1 MRQNNIPQMMIT
13 IRIQDLRKQRGITQ
27 SKLAKQIGI
36 SRSSVNA
43 WEAGKSM
50 PSVGHLVALADI
62 FNVSTD
68 YLLGR
73 EPKSLVHMDNL
84 SNSDARMINELI
96 TRLKEK

>member
-1 MRQNNIPQMMIT
+1 
-13 IRIQDLRKQRGITQ
+13 
-27 SKLAKQIGI
+27 
-36 SRSSVNA
+36 
-43 WEAGKSM
+43 
-50 PSVGHLVALADI
+50 LADI